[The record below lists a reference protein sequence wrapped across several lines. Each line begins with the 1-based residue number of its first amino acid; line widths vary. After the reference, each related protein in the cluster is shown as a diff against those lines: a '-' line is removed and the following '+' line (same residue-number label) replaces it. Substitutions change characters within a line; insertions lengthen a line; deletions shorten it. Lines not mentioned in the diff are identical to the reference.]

1 MKITFKE
8 ESLFERFSIPTSTSK
23 NELFKQFQT
32 KPHLRKELPNYIQ
45 TINNEQKIFIEELF
59 NTYIDNCKYS
69 LQQYINEKNSN
80 ESIDIKKV
88 FAAFVDLIRNFDSA
102 VSEIKVSGNIFDEL
116 INLVLDKQ
124 HIENFY
130 HENCN
135 NALEVLEAFYDS
147 CFLKMETEIN
157 SIVNSLNSK
166 KVNSLNRIIGAIS
179 NVKIKERLLNC
190 FITSLG
196 TSFETLTI
204 RLDDDKVLTSSISFI
219 SGLTDGIFKNK
230 NLYPAYKYCC
240 NKLLDGNVES
250 DIIIKLIK
258 RLKNDDLKPICNSYI
273 EKSLQYILFEKIKE
287 NSFDDICDFADT
299 AKVILDIIEEND
311 LDIENINLLKIPVAF
326 RDKGEEWYEQY
337 KNNVILIVEKKS
349 LSSAIYNICL
359 WVYRDATLK
368 KNKILFTNLILR
380 TANFEIRL
388 DSFFGYINRLEKNL
402 DRQYGYNES
411 LKFAAMRQAIIQKQ
425 DEMYK
430 LIMDFYAI
438 TILSPDLVNT
448 FDQIYQLLME
458 NTTEALSRMKKCD
471 NVRGASVYH
480 KNVIEEAV
488 SSNSY
493 RSTYRPTSSSGCYIA
508 SCVYGSYDC
517 PQVWILR
524 RYRDANLGSSWFGRL
539 FIKVYYTFSP
549 LLVKMFGKT
558 KWFKAIWKKYL
569 DKKVQ
574 KLKDAGYEST
584 PYNDKKWN

>member
-32 KPHLRKELPNYIQ
+32 KPNLRKELPNYIQ

-59 NTYIDNCKYS
+59 NTYIDDCKYS
-69 LQQYINEKNSN
+69 LQQYINEKKSN

-102 VSEIKVSGNIFDEL
+102 VSEIKISGKVFDEI

-124 HIENFY
+124 NIENFY
-130 HENCN
+130 HKNCN
-135 NALEVLEAFYDS
+135 DALDVLEAFYDS
-147 CFLKMETEIN
+147 CFLKMEIEIN

-166 KVNSLNRIIGAIS
+166 KVNSLNRIIGTIS
-179 NVKIKERLLNC
+179 NEQIKERLLNC

-204 RLDDDKVLTSSISFI
+204 RLDDEKVLTSSISFI

-250 DIIIKLIK
+250 DKAIKLIK

-273 EKSLQYILFEKIKE
+273 EKSLQYILFDKIKE
-287 NSFDDICDFADT
+287 NTYDEISKFADT
-299 AKVILDIIEEND
+299 AELIIEIIEEND
-311 LDIENINLLKIPVAF
+311 LDVENIDLLKIPVAF
-326 RDKGEEWYEQY
+326 RDKGEEWYEKY
-337 KNNVILIVEKKS
+337 RTNVISIVEKKS
-349 LSSAIYNICL
+349 LSSAIFNICL
-359 WVYRDATLK
+359 WVYQDATLK
-368 KNKILFTNLILR
+368 KSKVLFTNLILR
-380 TANFEIRL
+380 TANFEIRI
-388 DSFFGYINRLEKNL
+388 DSFFGYINRLESNL

-411 LKFAAMRQAIIQKQ
+411 LKIAAMRQAIIQKQ

-438 TILSPDLVNT
+438 TILSPDFVKT
-448 FDQIYQLLME
+448 FDQIYQLLMD
-458 NTTEALSRMKKCD
+458 NTTEALARMRKCD

-480 KNVIEEAV
+480 KNIIEDAV
-488 SSNSY
+488 SSNTY
-493 RSTYRPTSSSGCYIA
+493 RPSYRPTSSSGCYIA

-584 PYNDKKWN
+584 PYNDKKWH